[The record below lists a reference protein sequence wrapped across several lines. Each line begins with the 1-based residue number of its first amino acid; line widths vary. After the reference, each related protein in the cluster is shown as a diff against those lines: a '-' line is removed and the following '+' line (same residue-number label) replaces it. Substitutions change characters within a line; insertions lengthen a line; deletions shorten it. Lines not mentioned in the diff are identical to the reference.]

1 MVQDFV
7 LDTTAFT
14 EIRVRQKIGA
24 KSLSEVITRLV
35 ELFRETRMLLEVHY
49 YMTPSMW
56 NELRRFLLGN
66 GVSLDL
72 VNELGT
78 WVTVKAPDKL
88 NVRIPASV
96 FSEYVSDMRKRI
108 YKGLRVAEDAIA
120 KVHRECG
127 TKECLGNVIRD
138 LRDKYRNA
146 LRKGIIDSPED
157 LDAVILALELRAA
170 IVSSDAGIKHMSEQL
185 GIMVIDPEHFVDS
198 LERML
203 RMARKYGT
211 RKTGRP

>member
-14 EIRVRQKIGA
+14 EIRVRQKLGA
-24 KSLSEVITRLV
+24 GNLAGIIEYMI
-35 ELFRETRMLLEVHY
+35 ELLRETRMLLDVRF

-66 GVSLDL
+66 GVSLEL

-88 NVRIPASV
+88 NVRIPASI
-96 FSEYVSDMRKRI
+96 FSEYISDMRKRI
-108 YKGLRVAEDAIA
+108 YKGLRVAEDAVTKA
-120 KVHRECG
+120 HRECHD
-127 TKECLGNVIRD
+127 KECLGTVIRD

-157 LDAVILALELRAA
+157 LDAVILALELKAA

-198 LERML
+198 LQRML
-203 RMARKYGT
+203 RMARKYGSK
-211 RKTGRP
+211 KTA